1 MADTSVNTSTLS
13 SAVFG
18 QNDGQA
24 VNPKSILGK
33 DDFLKLLLTELEYQ
47 DPTDPMDTEKILAQ
61 TSELATLEA
70 QQNTN
75 KTLEKLIESFEV
87 SSGLSAVSAIGKFA
101 KMGNKVKVEKGMNTS
116 FVVNFEQPVKSG
128 MIKIYNEAGEVVKNI
143 SIPEGSNGNT
153 TFSWDGKDESG
164 NQVPEGFYR
173 VSGDYVDKNGER
185 HDIEFGT
192 FPIEGV
198 SFENGKALFKI
209 GGQYV
214 PMTSIAEIFSKE
226 G

>member
-1 MADTSVNTSTLS
+1 MADTSMTNSIS

-75 KTLEKLIESFEV
+75 KTLEKLIEGFEM
-87 SSGLSAVSAIGKFA
+87 SSALSAVSAIGKFA
-101 KMGNKVKVEKGMNTS
+101 KMGNKIKVEKGAETS
-116 FVVNFEQPVKSG
+116 FTINFEQPVKSG
-128 MIKIYNEAGEVVKNI
+128 TIKIYSEAGEVVKTI

-153 TFSWDGKDESG
+153 TFRWDGKDESG
-164 NQVPEGFYR
+164 NQVQEGFYK
-173 VSGDYVDKNGER
+173 VSGDYVDKNGGR
-185 HDIEFGT
+185 HNVEFGT

-198 SFENGKALFKI
+198 SFENGKALLKI

-214 PMTSIAEIFSKE
+214 PMMNVAEIFSKE

>member
-1 MADTSVNTSTLS
+1 MADSINSSILS
-13 SAVFG
+13 SAALG
-18 QNDGQA
+18 QNDGTA
-24 VNPKSILGK
+24 TNPKAVLGK

-47 DPTDPMDTEKILAQ
+47 DPTDPMDTEKILSQ

-75 KTLEKLIESFEV
+75 KTLEKLIESFET
-87 SSGLSAVSAIGKFA
+87 SSGLSAINAIGKYA
-101 KMGNKVKVEKGMNTS
+101 KMGNKIKVEKGSGAS
-116 FVVNFEQPVKSG
+116 FTINFQEPVKSG
-128 MIKIYNEAGEVVKNI
+128 TIKITTEGGELVKSI
-143 SIPEGSNGNT
+143 SVPEGSNGNT
-153 TFSWDGKDESG
+153 SFRWDGKDESG
-164 NQVPEGFYR
+164 NQVPEGFYQ
-173 VSGDYVDKNGER
+173 VSGDYIDANGNR

-198 SFENGKALFKI
+198 SFDNGKTLLKI

-214 PMTSIAEIFSKE
+214 PMSNIAEIFSKE